1 MVLYYLLL
9 TLCLSLWYSSI
20 IYWPTVY
27 HFFTIL
33 PSTSPL
39 PIPMVFFYLMATCL
53 YLFYSTIFHKF
64 PACIYGTILSST
76 APLSKQKVLYYLP
89 IPMVLYHI
97 LLATAYTNGFL
108 LSSTGSLHIPMLFFY
123 LLLDPCLYLWYAFTF
138 YWIPSLSLG

>member
-39 PIPMVFFYLMATCL
+39 PIPMVFYYLMATFFTLLCSTYSLPVYMVL
-53 YLFYSTIFHKF
+53 YYL
-64 PACIYGTILSST
+64 LL
-76 APLSKQKVLYYLP
+76 PLIKQKVLYYLP